1 MDEGRVDEVRVTRRR
16 VAKQVKRAKRVGYL
30 LLLAA
35 IVLVVVGL
43 AGDLSTG
50 ITTAATA
57 CLIAGSVFL
66 APAVIL
72 GYAVNAAERD
82 DRSKGF

>member
-1 MDEGRVDEVRVTRRR
+1 
-16 VAKQVKRAKRVGYL
+16 
-30 LLLAA
+30 
-35 IVLVVVGL
+35 
-43 AGDLSTG
+43 
-50 ITTAATA
+50 
-57 CLIAGSVFL
+57 SVFL

>member
-1 MDEGRVDEVRVTRRR
+1 MDEVRATRRR
-16 VAKQVKRAKRVGYL
+16 VAKHVKRAKRIGYL
-30 LLLAA
+30 LLLGAV
-35 IVLVVVGL
+35 VLVVVGL

-57 CLIAGSVFL
+57 CLIVGSIFL

-82 DRSKGF
+82 DREKGF